1 MESTSSTL
9 ASIDGLSAK
18 EYFLIAA
25 CSLLLGLAYAVSVF
39 LYVHVKRYKAR
50 ASNGGQD
57 GTDGV
62 QRKSD
67 YQPNEEV
74 TFGNGFNRSGYDRS
88 SGSMTGGT
96 GGAGGGLPSDRHK
109 NLNRN
114 MSLNGLGNEE
124 QGVIKSNPL
133 LKHYPNLSDNSGFIS
148 DMSNSNSDCG
158 EEHISA
164 HELLKNVSALQKK
177 IK

>member
-1 MESTSSTL
+1 
-9 ASIDGLSAK
+9 
-18 EYFLIAA
+18 
-25 CSLLLGLAYAVSVF
+25 
-39 LYVHVKRYKAR
+39 
-50 ASNGGQD
+50 
-57 GTDGV
+57 
-62 QRKSD
+62 
-67 YQPNEEV
+67 
-74 TFGNGFNRSGYDRS
+74 
-88 SGSMTGGT
+88 
-96 GGAGGGLPSDRHK
+96 
-109 NLNRN
+109 

-177 IK
+177 NQIKQMKLTLEFP